1 MNIKDIIKQMK
12 EMSDGDLEDIR
23 DESTKILNSRV
34 SSDIDS
40 ILSRIESILFAYK
53 KLDLSNCTNVS
64 DCRNIL
70 NDLFSE
76 FGGYCDIEYWL
87 ECSSDYEDSDMIRE
101 YDLRDMIGKF
111 LNEEIISLDLDVLS
125 SGILRYNLDSYAHV
139 KNKIIHDYIDNP
151 DRFGRYQVIDASTIF
166 EELIELDN
174 KIDIDTL
181 VNKLNIVKYM
191 YDEEIES
198 VTKDW

>member
-23 DESTKILNSRV
+23 DESTKILNSRA

-125 SGILRYNLDSYAHV
+125 SGILRYN
-139 KNKIIHDYIDNP
+139 
-151 DRFGRYQVIDASTIF
+151 F
-166 EELIELDN
+166 
-174 KIDIDTL
+174 
-181 VNKLNIVKYM
+181 
-191 YDEEIES
+191 
-198 VTKDW
+198 